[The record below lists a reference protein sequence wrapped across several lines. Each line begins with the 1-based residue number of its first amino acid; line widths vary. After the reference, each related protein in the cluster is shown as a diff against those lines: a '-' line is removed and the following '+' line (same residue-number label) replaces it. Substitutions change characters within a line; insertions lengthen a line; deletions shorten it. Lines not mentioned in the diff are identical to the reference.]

1 MPSGPM
7 DETVISSSS
16 SGDGSI
22 INLAFLQVADDQR
35 IPTPTDDATQ
45 ETPRPTASTTA
56 SARAMALPREVRVLL
71 GEAVSFLESTKGEIT
86 LTTATQPV
94 PSSRSL
100 PRRPQRIPS
109 SQITNHH
116 VTPSPH
122 VIRNTRSRSN

>member
-1 MPSGPM
+1 MQ
-7 DETVISSSS
+7 
-16 SGDGSI
+16 
-22 INLAFLQVADDQR
+22 AADDER
-35 IPTPTDDATQ
+35 TPTPTDDDTQ
-45 ETPRPTASTTA
+45 ETSRPTASTTA
-56 SARAMALPREVRVLL
+56 STRGMVLSREVRVLL
-71 GEAVSFLESTKGEIT
+71 GEAVSFLESSKGEIT

-122 VIRNTRSRSN
+122 VIRNTLSRSN